1 MVHAIMP
8 GDTQRRTGRMPSWKA
23 LARCDF
29 VWPIHDVPIEKFA
42 FGDRTIPIHART
54 LGVSVPPHVMGGYY
68 GTVQSAV
75 VHTN

>member
-54 LGVSVPPHVMGGYY
+54 LGVSVPPPRDGRVLRYS
-68 GTVQSAV
+68 TVCSGA
-75 VHTN
+75 H